1 MTSETLIELVPS
13 VERYEKHTIIVIWI
27 VKCGGLLSMLATTFT
42 MRDIL
47 MRFLHGETI
56 RLTSKLIFEW
66 ALACL
71 GASFWSAFLST
82 WMVPEETGVYMAAG
96 DTTTCTLQ
104 GFLDSFLYG
113 TSVLTYTVLAIT
125 YCYLVKFKRKDEL
138 SISRNLMIVLGISP
152 AICFL
157 LALVPLFNNAYNYTE
172 FHICGIAEYPIG
184 CVSDL
189 TPNSCERGENA
200 REMWVTRFFIV
211 CWANVFIIVSVVIL
225 TRSIFARENR
235 MIKHRG
241 ATTSS
246 TDETS
251 RKRKVIWQ
259 GIWYILAF
267 EISWGAWYAFQF
279 IRISADKRMNST
291 KFYNVDVSAIL
302 YVWALTHPTQGM
314 SKIFLSR
321 EPLFCH
327 IEATHVMIHL
337 RCILQKIIRRLD
349 FNGIFSA
356 AVPKIP
362 SKRSQ

>member
-1 MTSETLIELVPS
+1 
-13 VERYEKHTIIVIWI
+13 
-27 VKCGGLLSMLATTFT
+27 
-42 MRDIL
+42 
-47 MRFLHGETI
+47 
-56 RLTSKLIFEW
+56 
-66 ALACL
+66 
-71 GASFWSAFLST
+71 
-82 WMVPEETGVYMAAG
+82 
-96 DTTTCTLQ
+96 
-104 GFLDSFLYG
+104 
-113 TSVLTYTVLAIT
+113 
-125 YCYLVKFKRKDEL
+125 
-138 SISRNLMIVLGISP
+138 
-152 AICFL
+152 
-157 LALVPLFNNAYNYTE
+157 
-172 FHICGIAEYPIG
+172 
-184 CVSDL
+184 
-189 TPNSCERGENA
+189 
-200 REMWVTRFFIV
+200 MWVTRFFIV